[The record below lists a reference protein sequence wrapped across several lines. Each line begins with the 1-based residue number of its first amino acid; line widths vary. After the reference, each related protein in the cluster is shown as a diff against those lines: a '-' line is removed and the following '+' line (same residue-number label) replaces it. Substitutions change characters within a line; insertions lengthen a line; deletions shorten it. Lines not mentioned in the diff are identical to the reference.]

1 MKQIFWIAIISGL
14 CIVTAPLSA
23 DLLDDAVGI
32 WLFDEGKGG
41 VAADTSGNGNDGAIT
56 GAKWAEGKF
65 GGALEFEPPHVVTVE
80 ASDSL
85 NFKDQM
91 TIATWVYMNKGVS
104 DTAIRRNGSYLLEVQ
119 SATERVPG
127 GYVFGIWSGGGFT
140 GGVWGT
146 SVIEPEQWYH
156 IVGLY
161 DGNEMKL
168 YVDGTLESAVK
179 QGGDV
184 DQAGELLF
192 GTFGGEK
199 FIGRLDE
206 VIFFNRGITDA
217 EVTELMKGVEAVLPV
232 SPNDLLTTT
241 WGALKNRFKKEGIP
255 Q

>member
-1 MKQIFWIAIISGL
+1 MKQVFWLAIIGSL
-14 CIVTAPLSA
+14 CIATRPISA
-23 DLLDDAVGI
+23 ELLDDAVGI

-41 VAADTSGNGNDGAIT
+41 TAADTSGNGNDGTIS

-80 ASDSL
+80 PSDSL

-91 TIATWVYMNKGVS
+91 SIATWVYMNKGVS

-119 SATERVPG
+119 SAGERVPG

-140 GGVWGT
+140 GGVWGKT
-146 SVIEPEQWYH
+146 VVEPEKWYH

-161 DGNEMKL
+161 NGSEMQL
-168 YVDGTLESAVK
+168 YVDGTLEATTK
-179 QGGDV
+179 QDGDI
-184 DQAGELLF
+184 DHAGELLF

-206 VIFFNRGITDA
+206 IIFFDRGITAA
-217 EVTELMKGVEAVLPV
+217 EIAELMTGVEAVLPV
-232 SPNDLLTTT
+232 SPNGLLTTT
-241 WGALKNRFKKEGIP
+241 WGRLKRR
-255 Q
+255 

>member
-1 MKQIFWIAIISGL
+1 MRWIFWFAIVGGL
-14 CIVTAPLSA
+14 CIAANSLSA
-23 DLLDDAVGI
+23 ELLDDAVGI

-41 VAADTSGNGNDGAIT
+41 VAEDTSGNGNDGAIT
-56 GAKWAEGKF
+56 GAKWVEGKF

-80 ASDSL
+80 PSDSI

-119 SATERVPG
+119 SQTERVPG

-146 SVIEPEQWYH
+146 SVIEPEKWYH

-168 YVDGTLESAVK
+168 YVDGTLESATK

-206 VIFFNRGITDA
+206 VIFFNRGITEA
-217 EVTELMKGVEAVLPV
+217 EVAELMTGVEAVLPV
-232 SPNDLLTTT
+232 SPNGLLTTT
-241 WGALKNRFKKEGIP
+241 WGRLKTRR
-255 Q
+255 

>member
-1 MKQIFWIAIISGL
+1 MKHIYWFVIIGSL
-14 CIVTAPLSA
+14 CVAVNPLSA
-23 DLLDDAVGI
+23 ELLDDAVGI
-32 WLFDEGKGG
+32 WLFDEGKGNT
-41 VAADTSGNGNDGAIT
+41 AADTSGNGNDGAIT

-80 ASDSL
+80 PSDSL

-140 GGVWGT
+140 GGVWGKT
-146 SVIEPEQWYH
+146 VIDPEKWYH

-161 DGNEMKL
+161 DGSEMKL

-179 QGGDV
+179 QAGDV

-206 VIFFNRGITDA
+206 VIFFNRGITEPEIA
-217 EVTELMKGVEAVLPV
+217 ELMKGVEAVLPV
-232 SPNDLLTTT
+232 YPNGLLTTT
-241 WGALKNRFKKEGIP
+241 WGRLKDR
-255 Q
+255 

>member
-1 MKQIFWIAIISGL
+1 MKKVFWFIIIGGL
-14 CIVTAPLSA
+14 CIAANPLSA
-23 DLLDDAVGI
+23 ELLDDAVGI

-85 NFKDQM
+85 NFADQM
-91 TIATWVYMNKGVS
+91 SIATWVYMNKGVS

-119 SATERVPG
+119 SGGERVPG
-127 GYVFGIWSGGGFT
+127 AYVFGIWSGGGFT
-140 GGVWGT
+140 GGVWGKT
-146 SVIEPEQWYH
+146 VVEPEKWYH

-161 DGNEMKL
+161 DGSEMKL
-168 YVDGTLESAVK
+168 YVDGTLEAAVK

-206 VIFFNRGITDA
+206 VIFFNRGITEA
-217 EVTELMKGVEAVLPV
+217 EIAELMKGVEAVLPV
-232 SPNDLLTTT
+232 SANELLTTT
-241 WGALKNRFKKEGIP
+241 WGQLKNR
-255 Q
+255 

>member
-1 MKQIFWIAIISGL
+1 MKQIFWFVIVGGL
-14 CIVTAPLSA
+14 CITINPLSA
-23 DLLDDAVGI
+23 ELLDDAVGI

-41 VAADTSGNGNDGAIT
+41 VAADTSGNGNDGEVS

-65 GGALEFEPPHVVTVE
+65 GGALEFEPPHVVRVE
-80 ASDSL
+80 PSDSL

-119 SATERVPG
+119 SGGERVPG
-127 GYVFGIWSGGGFT
+127 AYVFGIWSGGGFT
-140 GGVWGT
+140 GGVWGKT
-146 SVIEPEQWYH
+146 VVEPEKWYH

-161 DGNEMKL
+161 DGSEMKL
-168 YVDGTLESAVK
+168 YVDGTLEAAVK

-206 VIFFNRGITDA
+206 IIFFDRGITEA
-217 EVTELMKGVEAVLPV
+217 EIAALMKGVEAVLPV
-232 SPNDLLTTT
+232 SPNGLLTTT
-241 WGALKNRFKKEGIP
+241 WGLLKRR
-255 Q
+255 

>member
-1 MKQIFWIAIISGL
+1 MKPVFWFVIIGSL
-14 CIVTAPLSA
+14 CVATNPLSA
-23 DLLDDAVGI
+23 ELLDDAVGI
-32 WLFDEGKGG
+32 WLFDEGKGNT
-41 VAADTSGNGNDGAIT
+41 AADTSGNGNDGAIT
-56 GAKWAEGKF
+56 GAKWVEGKF

-80 ASDSL
+80 PSDSI
-85 NFKDQM
+85 NFKNQM

-146 SVIEPEQWYH
+146 SVIDPEKWYH

-161 DGNEMKL
+161 DGSEMKL

-184 DQAGELLF
+184 DQAGPLLF

-206 VIFFNRGITDA
+206 VIFFDRGITEA
-217 EVTELMKGVEAVLPV
+217 EITELMKGVEAVLPV

-241 WGALKNRFKKEGIP
+241 WGRLKNH
-255 Q
+255 

>member
-1 MKQIFWIAIISGL
+1 MKQVFWFIIIGGL
-14 CIVTAPLSA
+14 CVAINPLSA
-23 DLLDDAVGI
+23 ELLDDAVGI

-41 VAADTSGNGNDGAIT
+41 VAADTSGNGNDGEVS

-65 GGALEFEPPHVVTVE
+65 GGALEFEPPHVVKVE
-80 ASDSL
+80 PSDSL

-91 TIATWVYMNKGVS
+91 TIATWVYMDKGVS

-140 GGVWGT
+140 GGVWGKT
-146 SVIEPEQWYH
+146 VVEPEKWYH

-161 DGNEMKL
+161 DGSEMKL
-168 YVDGTLESAVK
+168 YVDGTLEAAVK

-206 VIFFNRGITDA
+206 IVFFDRGITEA
-217 EVTELMKGVEAVLPV
+217 EIAELMKGVEAVLPV
-232 SPNDLLTTT
+232 SPNGLLTTT
-241 WGALKNRFKKEGIP
+241 WGRLKNRRDS
-255 Q
+255 

>member
-1 MKQIFWIAIISGL
+1 MKHIFGFVIIYGL
-14 CIVTAPLSA
+14 CIATYPLSA
-23 DLLDDAVGI
+23 ELLDDAVGI

-41 VAADTSGNGNDGAIT
+41 TAGDTSGNGNDGAIS

-80 ASDSL
+80 HSDSL
-85 NFKDQM
+85 NFKKEM
-91 TIATWVYMNKGVS
+91 SIATWVYMTKDVS
-104 DTAIRRNGSYLLEVQ
+104 DTAIRKNGSYLLEVQ
-119 SATERVPG
+119 GANERVPG

-146 SVIEPEQWYH
+146 SVIEPEKWYH

-161 DGNEMKL
+161 NGNEMQL
-168 YVDGTLESAVK
+168 YVDGTLEAAVK
-179 QGGDV
+179 QGGDI

-206 VIFFNRGITDA
+206 VIFFNRGITEA
-217 EVTELMKGVEAVLPV
+217 EVAELMTGVEAVLPV
-232 SPNDLLTTT
+232 SPNELLTTT
-241 WGALKNRFKKEGIP
+241 WGRLKTK

>member
-1 MKQIFWIAIISGL
+1 MKQIFWFIMISSL
-14 CIVTAPLSA
+14 CMAAYPLPA
-23 DLLDDAVGI
+23 ELLDDAAGI

-41 VAADTSGNGNDGAIT
+41 VAADTSGNGNDGEVS

-65 GGALEFEPPHVVTVE
+65 GGALEFEPPHVVRVE
-80 ASDSL
+80 PSDSL

-119 SATERVPG
+119 SGGERVPG
-127 GYVFGIWSGGGFT
+127 AYVFGIWSGGGFT
-140 GGVWGT
+140 GGVWGRT
-146 SVIEPEQWYH
+146 VVEPEKWYH

-161 DGNEMKL
+161 DGSEMKL
-168 YVDGTLESAVK
+168 YVDGTLEAAVK
-179 QGGDV
+179 QDGDV

-206 VIFFNRGITDA
+206 IIFFDRGITEA
-217 EVTELMKGVEAVLPV
+217 EIAALMKGVEAVLPV
-232 SPNDLLTTT
+232 SPNGLLTTT
-241 WGALKNRFKKEGIP
+241 WGRLKNR
-255 Q
+255 

>member
-1 MKQIFWIAIISGL
+1 MKQIYLIVVMSGL
-14 CIVTAPLSA
+14 CILTNPLSA
-23 DLLDDAVGI
+23 ELLDDAVGI
-32 WLFDEGKGG
+32 WLFDEGKGNT
-41 VAADTSGNGNDGAIT
+41 AADTSGNGNDGAIT

-80 ASDSL
+80 PSDSI

-140 GGVWGT
+140 GGVWGKT
-146 SVIEPEQWYH
+146 VIDPEKWYH

-161 DGNEMKL
+161 DSSEMKL

-206 VIFFNRGITDA
+206 VVFFDRGITEA
-217 EVTELMKGVEAVLPV
+217 EIAELMKGVEAVLSV
-232 SPNDLLTTT
+232 SPKGLLTTT
-241 WGALKNRFKKEGIP
+241 WGRLKDR
-255 Q
+255 

>member
-1 MKQIFWIAIISGL
+1 MKHVFWIAVISGL
-14 CIVTAPLSA
+14 CILINPISA
-23 DLLDDAVGI
+23 ELLDDAVGI
-32 WLFDEGKGG
+32 WLFDEGKGNT
-41 VAADTSGNGNDGAIT
+41 AADTSGNGNDGAIT

-80 ASDSL
+80 PSDSI
-85 NFKDQM
+85 NFTDQM

-146 SVIEPEQWYH
+146 SVIDPEKWYH

-161 DGNEMKL
+161 DGSEMKL

-206 VIFFNRGITDA
+206 VIFFNRGITEA
-217 EVTELMKGVEAVLPV
+217 EIAELMKGVEAVLPV

-241 WGALKNRFKKEGIP
+241 WGQLKNR
-255 Q
+255 

>member
-1 MKQIFWIAIISGL
+1 MKPLFWFVIIGIL
-14 CIVTAPLSA
+14 CVAVNPLSA
-23 DLLDDAVGI
+23 ELLDDAVGI
-32 WLFDEGKGG
+32 WLFDEGKGNT
-41 VAADTSGNGNDGAIT
+41 AADTSGNGNDGAIA

-65 GGALEFEPPHVVTVE
+65 GGALEFEPPHVVTVQP
-80 ASDSL
+80 SDSI

-140 GGVWGT
+140 GGVWGKT
-146 SVIEPEQWYH
+146 VIDPEKWYH

-161 DGNEMKL
+161 DGSEMKL

-206 VIFFNRGITDA
+206 VIFFDRGITEA
-217 EVTELMKGVEAVLPV
+217 EIAELMKGVEAVLPV
-232 SPNDLLTTT
+232 SPNNLLTTT
-241 WGALKNRFKKEGIP
+241 WGRLKSR
-255 Q
+255 

>member
-1 MKQIFWIAIISGL
+1 MRWIFWFIIVGGSCIA
-14 CIVTAPLSA
+14 AHPLSA
-23 DLLDDAVGI
+23 ELLDDAVGI

-41 VAADTSGNGNDGAIT
+41 VAEDTSGNGNDGVIT
-56 GAKWAEGKF
+56 GAKWVEGKF

-80 ASDSL
+80 PSDSI

-119 SATERVPG
+119 SQTERVPG

-146 SVIEPEQWYH
+146 SVIEPEKWYH

-168 YVDGTLESAVK
+168 YVDGTLESATK

-206 VIFFNRGITDA
+206 VIFFNRGITEA
-217 EVTELMKGVEAVLPV
+217 EVAELMTGVEAVLPV
-232 SPNDLLTTT
+232 SPNGLLTTT
-241 WGALKNRFKKEGIP
+241 WGRLKTRR
-255 Q
+255 

>member
-1 MKQIFWIAIISGL
+1 MKTIFWFVIIGGLL
-14 CIVTAPLSA
+14 CIATNPLSA
-23 DLLDDAVGI
+23 ELLDDAVGI
-32 WLFDEGKGG
+32 WLFDEGKGNT
-41 VAADTSGNGNDGAIT
+41 AADTSGNGNDGAIA

-80 ASDSL
+80 PSDSL

-91 TIATWVYMNKGVS
+91 SIATWVYMNKGVS

-140 GGVWGT
+140 GGVWGKT
-146 SVIEPEQWYH
+146 VVEPEKWYH

-161 DGNEMKL
+161 NGSEMQL
-168 YVDGTLESAVK
+168 YVDGTLEATTK
-179 QGGDV
+179 QDGDI

-206 VIFFNRGITDA
+206 IIFFDRGIAAA
-217 EVTELMKGVEAVLPV
+217 EIAELMTGVEAVLPV
-232 SPNDLLTTT
+232 SPNGLLTTT
-241 WGALKNRFKKEGIP
+241 WGRLKRR
-255 Q
+255 

>member
-1 MKQIFWIAIISGL
+1 MRWLFWFIIVGGL
-14 CIVTAPLSA
+14 CVAAHPLSA
-23 DLLDDAVGI
+23 ELLDDAVGI

-41 VAADTSGNGNDGAIT
+41 VAEDTSGNGNAGAIT
-56 GAKWAEGKF
+56 GAKWVEGKF

-80 ASDSL
+80 PSDSI

-119 SATERVPG
+119 SQTERVPG

-146 SVIEPEQWYH
+146 SVIEPEKWYH

-168 YVDGTLESAVK
+168 YVDGTLESATK

-206 VIFFNRGITDA
+206 VIFFNRGITEA
-217 EVTELMKGVEAVLPV
+217 EVAELMTGVEAVLPV
-232 SPNDLLTTT
+232 SPNGLLTTT
-241 WGALKNRFKKEGIP
+241 WGRLKTRR
-255 Q
+255 

>member
-1 MKQIFWIAIISGL
+1 MKQVFWMAIIGGL
-14 CIVTAPLSA
+14 CIATCPISA
-23 DLLDDAVGI
+23 ELLDDAVGI

-41 VAADTSGNGNDGAIT
+41 TAVDTSGNGNDGTIS

-80 ASDSL
+80 PSDSL

-91 TIATWVYMNKGVS
+91 SIATWVYMNKGVS

-119 SATERVPG
+119 SAGERVPG

-140 GGVWGT
+140 GGVWGKT
-146 SVIEPEQWYH
+146 VVEPEKWYH

-161 DGNEMKL
+161 NGNEMQL
-168 YVDGTLESAVK
+168 YVDGTLEATVK
-179 QGGDV
+179 QDGDI

-206 VIFFNRGITDA
+206 IIFFDRGITAA
-217 EVTELMKGVEAVLPV
+217 EIAELMTGVEAVLPV
-232 SPNDLLTTT
+232 SPNGLLTTT
-241 WGALKNRFKKEGIP
+241 WGQLKAR

>member
-1 MKQIFWIAIISGL
+1 MKQVFWFAIIGSLCVATGL
-14 CIVTAPLSA
+14 ISA
-23 DLLDDAVGI
+23 ELLDDAVGI

-41 VAADTSGNGNDGAIT
+41 TAADTSGNGNDGTIS

-80 ASDSL
+80 PSDSL

-91 TIATWVYMNKGVS
+91 SIATWVYMNKGVS

-119 SATERVPG
+119 SAGERVPG

-140 GGVWGT
+140 GGVWGKT
-146 SVIEPEQWYH
+146 VVEPEKWYH

-161 DGNEMKL
+161 DGSEMQL
-168 YVDGTLESAVK
+168 YVDGTLEATTK
-179 QGGDV
+179 QDGDV

-206 VIFFNRGITDA
+206 IIFFDRGITEGEIA
-217 EVTELMKGVEAVLPV
+217 ELMTGVEAVLPV
-232 SPNDLLTTT
+232 SPTGLLTTT
-241 WGALKNRFKKEGIP
+241 WGQLKNR
-255 Q
+255 

>member
-1 MKQIFWIAIISGL
+1 MRWLFWFIIVGGL
-14 CIVTAPLSA
+14 CIAAHPLSA
-23 DLLDDAVGI
+23 ELLDDAVGI

-41 VAADTSGNGNDGAIT
+41 IAEDTSGNGNDGVIT
-56 GAKWAEGKF
+56 GAKWVEGKF

-80 ASDSL
+80 PSDSI

-119 SATERVPG
+119 SQTERVPG

-146 SVIEPEQWYH
+146 SVIEPEKWYH

-168 YVDGTLESAVK
+168 YVDGTLESATK

-206 VIFFNRGITDA
+206 VIFFNRGITEA
-217 EVTELMKGVEAVLPV
+217 EVAELMTGVEAVLPV
-232 SPNDLLTTT
+232 SPNGLLTTT
-241 WGALKNRFKKEGIP
+241 WGRLKTRR
-255 Q
+255 

>member
-1 MKQIFWIAIISGL
+1 MKWLFWFTIVGGL
-14 CIVTAPLSA
+14 CIAAHPLSA
-23 DLLDDAVGI
+23 ELLDDAVGI

-41 VAADTSGNGNDGAIT
+41 VAEDTSGNGNDGAIT
-56 GAKWAEGKF
+56 GAKWVEGKF

-80 ASDSL
+80 PSDSI

-119 SATERVPG
+119 SLTERVPG

-146 SVIEPEQWYH
+146 SVIEPEKWYH

-168 YVDGTLESAVK
+168 YVDGTLESATK

-206 VIFFNRGITDA
+206 VIFFNRGITEA
-217 EVTELMKGVEAVLPV
+217 EVAELMTGVEAVLPV
-232 SPNDLLTTT
+232 SPNGLLTTT
-241 WGALKNRFKKEGIP
+241 WGRLKTRR
-255 Q
+255 

>member
-1 MKQIFWIAIISGL
+1 MRWLFWFIIVGGL
-14 CIVTAPLSA
+14 CIAAHPLSA
-23 DLLDDAVGI
+23 ELLDDAVGI

-41 VAADTSGNGNDGAIT
+41 VAEDTSGNGNDGAIT
-56 GAKWAEGKF
+56 GAKWVEGKF

-80 ASDSL
+80 PSDSI

-119 SATERVPG
+119 SQTERVPG

-146 SVIEPEQWYH
+146 SVIEPEKWYH

-168 YVDGTLESAVK
+168 YVDGTLESATK

-206 VIFFNRGITDA
+206 VIFFNRGITEA
-217 EVTELMKGVEAVLPV
+217 EVAELMTGVEAVLPV
-232 SPNDLLTTT
+232 SPNGLLTTT
-241 WGALKNRFKKEGIP
+241 WGRLKTR
-255 Q
+255 

>member
-1 MKQIFWIAIISGL
+1 MKRIFWIAVISSF
-14 CIVTAPLSA
+14 CVATTSLSA
-23 DLLDDAVGI
+23 ELLDDAVGI

-41 VAADTSGNGNDGAIT
+41 VAADTSGNKNDGAIT

-91 TIATWVYMNKGVS
+91 SIATWVYMNKGVS

-119 SATERVPG
+119 SAGEKVPG

-146 SVIEPEQWYH
+146 SVIEPEKWYH

-161 DGNEMKL
+161 NGNEMQL
-168 YVDGTLESAVK
+168 YVDGTLEGAVK

-184 DQAGELLF
+184 DQAGDLLF

-206 VIFFNRGITDA
+206 VIFFDRGITEA
-217 EVTELMKGVEAVLPV
+217 EVAELMTGVEAVLPV
-232 SPNDLLTTT
+232 SPTGLLTTT
-241 WGALKNRFKKEGIP
+241 WGRLKGT

>member
-1 MKQIFWIAIISGL
+1 MKQIFWFVIIGGL
-14 CIVTAPLSA
+14 CIVANPLSA
-23 DLLDDAVGI
+23 ELLDDAVGI

-41 VAADTSGNGNDGAIT
+41 VAADTSGNENDGAIT

-80 ASDSL
+80 PSDSL
-85 NFKDQM
+85 NFADQM
-91 TIATWVYMNKGVS
+91 SIATWVYMNKGVS

-127 GYVFGIWSGGGFT
+127 AYVFGIWSGGGFT
-140 GGVWGT
+140 GGVWGKT
-146 SVIEPEQWYH
+146 VIEPEKWYH

-161 DGNEMKL
+161 DGNEMQL
-168 YVDGTLESAVK
+168 YVDGTLEAAVK
-179 QGGDV
+179 QDGDV

-206 VIFFNRGITDA
+206 IIFFDRGITEA
-217 EVTELMKGVEAVLPV
+217 EIAELIKGVEAVLPV
-232 SPNDLLTTT
+232 SPNGLLTTT
-241 WGALKNRFKKEGIP
+241 WGRLKNR
-255 Q
+255 

>member
-1 MKQIFWIAIISGL
+1 MKQIFWCVIIASL
-14 CIVTAPLSA
+14 CIATSPLSA
-23 DLLDDAVGI
+23 ELLDDAVGI

-56 GAKWAEGKF
+56 GAKWTEGKF
-65 GGALEFEPPHVVTVE
+65 GGALEFEPPQVVTVE

-119 SATERVPG
+119 SGGERVPG

-140 GGVWGT
+140 GGVWGKT
-146 SVIEPEQWYH
+146 VVEPEKWYH

-161 DGNEMKL
+161 DGSEMKL
-168 YVDGTLESAVK
+168 YVNGTLESAVK

-206 VIFFNRGITDA
+206 VIFFNRGITEA
-217 EVTELMKGVEAVLPV
+217 EIAELMKGVEAVLPV
-232 SPNDLLTTT
+232 SPNGLLTTT
-241 WGALKNRFKKEGIP
+241 WGRLKDR
-255 Q
+255 

>member
-1 MKQIFWIAIISGL
+1 MKRIFWFVIIGGL
-14 CIVTAPLSA
+14 FVATNPLSA
-23 DLLDDAVGI
+23 ELLDDAVGI

-41 VAADTSGNGNDGAIT
+41 VAADTSGNGNDGEIT

-65 GGALEFEPPHVVTVE
+65 GDALEFEPPHVVTVQP
-80 ASDSL
+80 SDSL

-140 GGVWGT
+140 GGVWGKT
-146 SVIEPEQWYH
+146 VIDPEKWYH

-161 DGNEMKL
+161 DGSEMKL

-206 VIFFNRGITDA
+206 VIFFDRGITEA
-217 EVTELMKGVEAVLPV
+217 EIAELMKGVEAVLPV
-232 SPNDLLTTT
+232 SPNGLLTTT
-241 WGALKNRFKKEGIP
+241 WGQLKDR
-255 Q
+255 

>member
-1 MKQIFWIAIISGL
+1 MKPIFWITIIGSL
-14 CIVTAPLSA
+14 CMATFPLSA

-41 VAADTSGNGNDGAIT
+41 IAADTSGNGNDGAIS

-80 ASDSL
+80 PADSL

-91 TIATWVYMNKGVS
+91 SIATWVYMNKGVS

-119 SATERVPG
+119 SAGERVPG

-146 SVIEPEQWYH
+146 SVIEPEKWYH

-161 DGNEMKL
+161 NGNEMQL
-168 YVDGTLESAVK
+168 YVDGTLEAAVK
-179 QGGDV
+179 QDGDV
-184 DQAGELLF
+184 DHAGELLF

-206 VIFFNRGITDA
+206 VIFFDRGITEA
-217 EVTELMKGVEAVLPV
+217 EITELMKGVEAVLPV
-232 SPNDLLTTT
+232 SPNGLLTTT
-241 WGALKNRFKKEGIP
+241 WGQLKNR
-255 Q
+255 

>member
-1 MKQIFWIAIISGL
+1 MKQVFWLAIIGSL
-14 CIVTAPLSA
+14 CIATGPISA

-41 VAADTSGNGNDGAIT
+41 TAADTSGNGNDGTIS

-80 ASDSL
+80 PSESL

-91 TIATWVYMNKGVS
+91 SIATWVYMNKGVS

-119 SATERVPG
+119 SAGERVPG

-140 GGVWGT
+140 GGVWGKT
-146 SVIEPEQWYH
+146 VVEPEKWYH

-161 DGNEMKL
+161 DGSEMQL
-168 YVDGTLESAVK
+168 YVDGTLEATTK
-179 QGGDV
+179 QDGDV
-184 DQAGELLF
+184 DHAGELLF

-206 VIFFNRGITDA
+206 IIFFDRGITAA
-217 EVTELMKGVEAVLPV
+217 EIAELMTGVAAVLPV
-232 SPNDLLTTT
+232 SPNGLLTTT
-241 WGALKNRFKKEGIP
+241 WGRLKRR
-255 Q
+255 

>member
-1 MKQIFWIAIISGL
+1 MKHIYWFVIIGSL
-14 CIVTAPLSA
+14 CVAVNPLSA
-23 DLLDDAVGI
+23 ELLDDAVGI
-32 WLFDEGKGG
+32 WLFDEGKGNT
-41 VAADTSGNGNDGAIT
+41 AADTSGNGNDGAIT

-80 ASDSL
+80 PSDSI

-140 GGVWGT
+140 GGVWGKT
-146 SVIEPEQWYH
+146 VIDHEKWYH

-161 DGNEMKL
+161 DGSEMKL

-179 QGGDV
+179 QAGDV

-206 VIFFNRGITDA
+206 VIFFNRGITEA
-217 EVTELMKGVEAVLPV
+217 EIAELMKGVEAVLPV
-232 SPNDLLTTT
+232 SPNGLLTTT
-241 WGALKNRFKKEGIP
+241 WGRLKDR
-255 Q
+255 

>member
-1 MKQIFWIAIISGL
+1 MKPVFWLIIVGGL
-14 CIVTAPLSA
+14 CVATNPLSA
-23 DLLDDAVGI
+23 ELLDDAVGI
-32 WLFDEGKGG
+32 WLFDEGKGNT
-41 VAADTSGNGNDGAIT
+41 AADTSGNGNDGAIT
-56 GAKWAEGKF
+56 GAKWVEGKF

-80 ASDSL
+80 PSDSI

-146 SVIEPEQWYH
+146 SVIDPEKWYH

-161 DGNEMKL
+161 DGSEMKL

-184 DQAGELLF
+184 DQAGPLLF

-206 VIFFNRGITDA
+206 VIFFNRGITEA
-217 EVTELMKGVEAVLPV
+217 EIAELMKGVEAVLPV
-232 SPNDLLTTT
+232 SPNGLLTTT
-241 WGALKNRFKKEGIP
+241 WGRLKSHSGN
-255 Q
+255 

>member
-1 MKQIFWIAIISGL
+1 MRWLFWFIIVGGL
-14 CIVTAPLSA
+14 CIAAHPLSA
-23 DLLDDAVGI
+23 ELLDDAVGI

-41 VAADTSGNGNDGAIT
+41 VAEDTSGNGNDGAIT
-56 GAKWAEGKF
+56 GAKWVEGKF

-80 ASDSL
+80 PSDSI

-119 SATERVPG
+119 SQTERVPG

-146 SVIEPEQWYH
+146 SVIEPEKWYH

-168 YVDGTLESAVK
+168 YVDGTLESATK

-206 VIFFNRGITDA
+206 VIFFNRGITEA
-217 EVTELMKGVEAVLPV
+217 EVAELMTGVEAVLPV
-232 SPNDLLTTT
+232 SPDGLLTTT
-241 WGALKNRFKKEGIP
+241 WGRLKTRR
-255 Q
+255 

>member
-1 MKQIFWIAIISGL
+1 MKQIFWIAIIGGL
-14 CIVTAPLSA
+14 WIATSPISA
-23 DLLDDAVGI
+23 ELLDDAVGI

-41 VAADTSGNGNDGAIT
+41 TAADTSGNGNDGTIT

-80 ASDSL
+80 PADSL

-91 TIATWVYMNKGVS
+91 SIATWVYMNKGVS

-140 GGVWGT
+140 GGVWGKT
-146 SVIEPEQWYH
+146 VVEPEKWYH

-161 DGNEMKL
+161 NGSEMQL
-168 YVDGTLESAVK
+168 YVNGTLEATTK
-179 QGGDV
+179 QDGDV

-206 VIFFNRGITDA
+206 IIFFDRGITEDEIA
-217 EVTELMKGVEAVLPV
+217 ELMKGVEAVLPV
-232 SPNDLLTTT
+232 SPNGLLTTT
-241 WGALKNRFKKEGIP
+241 WGRLKMRR
-255 Q
+255 

>member
-1 MKQIFWIAIISGL
+1 MKRIYWLVIIGGFCVAI
-14 CIVTAPLSA
+14 TPLSA
-23 DLLDDAVGI
+23 ELLDDAVGI

-65 GGALEFEPPHVVTVE
+65 GGALEFEPPEVVTVD

-119 SATERVPG
+119 SGGERVPG

-140 GGVWGT
+140 GGVWGKT
-146 SVIEPEQWYH
+146 VIEPEKWYH

-206 VIFFNRGITDA
+206 VIFFDRGIMEA
-217 EVTELMKGVEAVLPV
+217 EIAELMKGVEAVLPV
-232 SPNDLLTTT
+232 SPNGLLTTT
-241 WGALKNRFKKEGIP
+241 WGRLRTR
-255 Q
+255 

>member
-1 MKQIFWIAIISGL
+1 MKQIFWFVIVGGL
-14 CIVTAPLSA
+14 CITINPLSA
-23 DLLDDAVGI
+23 ELLDDAVGI

-41 VAADTSGNGNDGAIT
+41 VAADTSGNGNDGEVS

-65 GGALEFEPPHVVTVE
+65 GGALEFEPPHVVRVE
-80 ASDSL
+80 PSDSL

-119 SATERVPG
+119 SGGERVPG
-127 GYVFGIWSGGGFT
+127 AYVFGIWSGGGFT
-140 GGVWGT
+140 GGVWGKT
-146 SVIEPEQWYH
+146 VVEPEKWYH

-161 DGNEMKL
+161 DGSEMKL
-168 YVDGTLESAVK
+168 YVDGTLEAAVK
-179 QGGDV
+179 QAGDV

-206 VIFFNRGITDA
+206 IIFFDRGITEA
-217 EVTELMKGVEAVLPV
+217 EIAALMKGVEAVLPV
-232 SPNDLLTTT
+232 SPQGMLTTT
-241 WGALKNRFKKEGIP
+241 WSQLKSR
-255 Q
+255 